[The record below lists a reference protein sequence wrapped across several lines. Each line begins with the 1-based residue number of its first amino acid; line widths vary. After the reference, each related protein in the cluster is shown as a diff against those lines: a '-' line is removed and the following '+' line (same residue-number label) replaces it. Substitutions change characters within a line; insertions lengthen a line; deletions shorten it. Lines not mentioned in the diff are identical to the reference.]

1 MELKDIESRVL
12 SSYRINPY
20 GPTVI
25 ESEDGALCP
34 YCGEKL
40 KTSFNKEKNV
50 WETRYCDKCTDKV
63 DAEMTFNRLLIDYEN
78 QIRELQS
85 KKNDIEILL
94 KSHIFDKGM
103 MTEKIISTME
113 EDAKSLREEL
123 DARNHLFN

>member
-25 ESEDGALCP
+25 ESEEGALCP

-40 KTSFNKEKNV
+40 KTSFNKEKNQ
-50 WETRYCDKCTDKV
+50 WETRYCEKCVDKV
-63 DAEMTFNRLLIDYEN
+63 NTELTFNRLLIDYEN

-85 KKNDIEILL
+85 KKNDMETLL
-94 KSHIFDKGM
+94 KSHIFDKGL

-113 EDAKSLREEL
+113 EDAKSLREEF
-123 DARNHLFN
+123 DTRNVLIN